1 VGIPGITHKDEI
13 GDMARAV
20 GVFKENAIAMVRLQ
34 AEQHSIRAEAEAA
47 SRAHMLAL
55 ADTFEHE
62 VKQAADMVADRSVDI
77 RDTAERMA
85 ARTDAGKSSS
95 LAVAEAAH
103 LCRETVS
110 AVAEATEELSLSVT
124 DITNNADSAAAIVR
138 HAVTELDRTTLR
150 IQSLSEVAGRIDRV
164 VALITEIAGRTN
176 MLALNATIEAQRA
189 GEAGKGFAVV
199 AGEVKTLA
207 HQTAQSTREIAEQVA
222 AIQGA
227 TADTVAA
234 IDGIGNAIRR
244 MDVIAGQVSL
254 AVARQSEVTRRI
266 HDCVSDVIAGTQVV
280 SEGVVSVTQSAARYC
295 GAAIGVMWAAEDLAA
310 PATTLN
316 REVVSFLTTVRR

>member
-1 VGIPGITHKDEI
+1 
-13 GDMARAV
+13 
-20 GVFKENAIAMVRLQ
+20 
-34 AEQHSIRAEAEAA
+34 
-47 SRAHMLAL
+47 
-55 ADTFEHE
+55 
-62 VKQAADMVADRSVDI
+62 
-77 RDTAERMA
+77 
-85 ARTDAGKSSS
+85 
-95 LAVAEAAH
+95 
-103 LCRETVS
+103 
-110 AVAEATEELSLSVT
+110 
-124 DITNNADSAAAIVR
+124 
-138 HAVTELDRTTLR
+138 
-150 IQSLSEVAGRIDRV
+150 